1 MKKILH
7 GILAAAAVAAMASA
21 AQAASTV
28 TSTFQTQITIED
40 DCEITSPTDM
50 NFGSVGL
57 LNSNVD
63 ATSTFVVRCTE
74 NTDYTIA
81 LDNGQNASGGTSRMA
96 NSDGTKF
103 VTYELYQDSGRT
115 TLWDDTNTVSSTGT
129 GVDQTFTVYG
139 RVPPQ
144 ATPPAGTYTDTVTI
158 TVTY

>member
-21 AQAASTV
+21 AQAATA
-28 TSTFQTQITIED
+28 TNTFQTQITILN

-57 LNSNVD
+57 LKNNVD

-74 NTDYTIA
+74 NTNYTIA
-81 LDNGQNASGGTSRMA
+81 LDNGQNASGGSSRMA